1 MRYACVNDFTIF
13 DLLCLGVAVS
23 ATVQTKKSRLPVGL
37 YAIGLGGVAIGLT
50 EFAIAGVLPIIA
62 HDFHVSTSKSG
73 VLVSGYA
80 AAVAVGG
87 VFLTSLLTKLDRKK
101 TLIGV
106 MFFFVAGNLLSALA
120 HSFNLMLLG
129 RCISALCHGAFF
141 GIGAVVAINL
151 VSRERRSTAIS
162 IMFGGITVA
171 NVLGVP
177 FGAWIGQRYG
187 WRAALMAIVVIGIC
201 ALIGLAT
208 FLPKGV
214 GSGHLTQKTPLRTEL
229 QVFRNKQV
237 WLSLLMTIFGFG
249 GMFGAYTYI
258 VFTLEDVS
266 KFAASTIP
274 SLLLLFGVGVFVG
287 NFFGGK
293 LADWKLN
300 RALSIE
306 LLLLFLVLLTFSL
319 TANNKVC
326 AIFSLFF
333 MGAFGFAPSAA
344 LQMRV
349 MHYAGDAPAIASG
362 ANITSFNL
370 GNALGAWLGGW
381 LIALNLGYTSP
392 LWGGTAITGVA
403 LLVFAFSYFT
413 GRHESS
419 WMD

>member
-1 MRYACVNDFTIF
+1 MQSAAFLLLWLGLAVNS
-13 DLLCLGVAVS
+13 S
-23 ATVQTKKSRLPVGL
+23 AQTKKSRLPAGL

-50 EFAIAGVLPIIA
+50 EFAIAGLLPIIA
-62 HDFHVSTSKSG
+62 HDLQVSTAKSG

-87 VFLTSLLTKLDRKK
+87 VFLTALLAKLDRKA

-106 MFFFVAGNLLSALA
+106 MLLFALGNLISALS

-129 RCISALCHGAFF
+129 RFLSGLCHGAFF
-141 GIGAVVAINL
+141 GIGAVVAVNL
-151 VSRERRSTAIS
+151 VSKERRSTAIS

-177 FGAWIGQRYG
+177 FGAWIGQRFG
-187 WRAALMAIVVIGIC
+187 WRAALMVIVGIGFS
-201 ALIGLAT
+201 ALFGLIA
-208 FLPKGV
+208 FLPKEH
-214 GSGHLTQKTPLRTEL
+214 GSEQRSKKVPLKTEL
-229 QVFRNKQV
+229 RIFRNKQV
-237 WLSLLMTIFGFG
+237 WLSLLMTVFGFG

-266 KFAASTIP
+266 NFAVSTVP
-274 SLLLLFGVGVFVG
+274 LLLLLFGLGVFVG

-306 LLLLFLVLLTFSL
+306 MFLLTLVLLIFSL
-319 TANNKVC
+319 TAHNKVFTVI
-326 AIFSLFF
+326 AVFL
-333 MGAFGFAPSAA
+333 MGVFGFAQSAA

-349 MHYAGDAPAIASG
+349 MHYAHEAPAIASG

-381 LIALNLGYTSP
+381 LISQNLGYASP
-392 LWGGTAITGVA
+392 LWGGAIITGIA
-403 LLVFAFSYFT
+403 LLFFGVSYVT
-413 GRHESS
+413 GRHQSS
-419 WMD
+419 WLE

>member
-1 MRYACVNDFTIF
+1 VNSP
-13 DLLCLGVAVS
+13 VEV
-23 ATVQTKKSRLPVGL
+23 KKNGLPIGL

-50 EFAIAGVLPIIA
+50 EFAIAGLLPIIS
-62 HDFHVSTSKSG
+62 HDLHVSTAKSG

-87 VFLTSLLTKLDRKK
+87 VVLTALLAKLDRKT

-106 MFFFVAGNLLSALA
+106 MLLFALGNLISALSN
-120 HSFNLMLLG
+120 SFDLMLLG
-129 RCISALCHGAFF
+129 RFLSGLCHGAFF
-141 GIGAVVAINL
+141 GIGAVVAVNL
-151 VSRERRSTAIS
+151 VSKERRSTAIS

-177 FGAWIGQRYG
+177 FGAWIGQRFG
-187 WRAALMAIVVIGIC
+187 WRAALMVIVGIGFS
-201 ALIGLAT
+201 ALFGLIA
-208 FLPKGV
+208 FLPKV
-214 GSGHLTQKTPLRTEL
+214 HGSEHLTKKVPLKTEL
-229 QVFRNKQV
+229 RIFRNKQV
-237 WLSLLMTIFGFG
+237 WFSLLMTVFGFG

-266 KFAASTIP
+266 KFALSTVP
-274 SLLLLFGVGVFVG
+274 TLLLLFGLGVFVG

-306 LLLLFLVLLTFSL
+306 MLLLTLILSLFSL
-319 TANNKVC
+319 TAHNKVC
-326 AIFSLFF
+326 AVISLFL
-333 MGAFGFAPSAA
+333 MGLFGFAQSAA

-349 MHYAGDAPAIASG
+349 MHYAHEAPAIASG
-362 ANITSFNL
+362 ANTTSFNL

-381 LIALNLGYTSP
+381 LISLNLGYASP
-392 LWGGTAITGVA
+392 LWGGAVITGIA
-403 LLVFAFSYFT
+403 LLCFGISFAT
-413 GRHESS
+413 GRNDES

>member
-1 MRYACVNDFTIF
+1 VDPIERSSSGFQY
-13 DLLCLGVAVS
+13 LWLGLAVTF
-23 ATVQTKKSRLPVGL
+23 AEQTQKSRLPAGL

-50 EFAIAGVLPIIA
+50 EFAIAGLLPIVA
-62 HDFHVSTSKSG
+62 HDFHVSTAKSG

-80 AAVAVGG
+80 ATVAVGG
-87 VFLTSLLTKLDRKK
+87 VFLTGLLTKLDRKK

-106 MFFFVAGNLLSALA
+106 MFFFVLGNLLSALA
-120 HSFNLMLLG
+120 HSFALMLLG

-141 GIGAVVAINL
+141 GIGAVVAVNL

-187 WRAALMAIVVIGIC
+187 WRAALMSIVVIGLC
-201 ALIGLAT
+201 ALVGLAW
-208 FLPKGV
+208 FLPNKL
-214 GSGHLTQKTPLRTEL
+214 GHGDSSHKIPLKTEL
-229 QVFRNKQV
+229 LVFRNKQV
-237 WLSLLMTIFGFG
+237 WLSLAMTVFGFG

-266 KFAASTIP
+266 KFAVSTVP

-306 LLLLFLVLLTFSL
+306 MLLLTIVLFGFSL
-319 TANNKVC
+319 TAHNKICTVI
-326 AIFSLFF
+326 ALFL
-333 MGAFGFAPSAA
+333 MGALGFAQSAA

-349 MHYAGDAPAIASG
+349 MHYAGEAPAIASG

-381 LIALNLGYTSP
+381 LISLNLGYSSP
-392 LWGGTAITGVA
+392 LWGGGIITGIA
-403 LLVFAFSYFT
+403 LLAFGLSFIT
-413 GRHESS
+413 GRHHNS
-419 WMD
+419 WLE

>member
-1 MRYACVNDFTIF
+1 MN
-13 DLLCLGVAVS
+13 S
-23 ATVQTKKSRLPVGL
+23 PEQTQQSRLPAGL

-50 EFAIAGVLPIIA
+50 EFAIAGLLPIIA
-62 HDFHVSTSKSG
+62 SDLHVSTAKSG

-87 VFLTSLLTKLDRKK
+87 VFLTALLAKLDRKA

-106 MFFFVAGNLLSALA
+106 MLLFALGNLISALS

-129 RCISALCHGAFF
+129 RFLSGLCHGAFF
-141 GIGAVVAINL
+141 GIGAVVAVNL
-151 VSRERRSTAIS
+151 VSKERRSTAIS

-177 FGAWIGQRYG
+177 FGTWIGQRFG
-187 WRAALMAIVVIGIC
+187 WRAALMVIVAIGFS
-201 ALIGLAT
+201 ALFGLIAY
-208 FLPKGV
+208 LPKVHGTEHPSKKV
-214 GSGHLTQKTPLRTEL
+214 PLKTEL
-229 QVFRNKQV
+229 RIFKNKQV
-237 WLSLLMTIFGFG
+237 WFSLLMTVFGFG

-266 KFAASTIP
+266 KFAVSTVP
-274 SLLLLFGVGVFVG
+274 SLLLLFGLGVFVG

-306 LLLLFLVLLTFSL
+306 MFLLTLVLSIFSL
-319 TANNKVC
+319 TAHNKVC
-326 AIFSLFF
+326 AVIAIFL
-333 MGAFGFAPSAA
+333 MGVFGFAQSAA

-349 MHYAGDAPAIASG
+349 MHYAHEAPAIASG

-381 LIALNLGYTSP
+381 LISLNLGYASP
-392 LWGGTAITGVA
+392 LWGGAAITGLA
-403 LLVFAFSYFT
+403 LFFFGVSYIT
-413 GRHESS
+413 GRHESA
-419 WMD
+419 WLE

>member
-1 MRYACVNDFTIF
+1 MNSPVE
-13 DLLCLGVAVS
+13 V
-23 ATVQTKKSRLPVGL
+23 KKNGLPIGL

-50 EFAIAGVLPIIA
+50 EFAIAGLLPIIS
-62 HDFHVSTSKSG
+62 HDLHVSTAKSG

-87 VFLTSLLTKLDRKK
+87 VVLTALLAKLDRKT

-106 MFFFVAGNLLSALA
+106 MLLFALGNLISALSN
-120 HSFNLMLLG
+120 SFDLMLLG
-129 RCISALCHGAFF
+129 RFLSGLCHGAFF
-141 GIGAVVAINL
+141 GIGAVVAVNL
-151 VSRERRSTAIS
+151 VSNERRSTAIS

-177 FGAWIGQRYG
+177 FGAWIGQRFG
-187 WRAALMAIVVIGIC
+187 WRAALMVIVGIGFS
-201 ALIGLAT
+201 ALFGLIA
-208 FLPKGV
+208 FLPKV
-214 GSGHLTQKTPLRTEL
+214 HGSEHLTKKVPLKTEL
-229 QVFRNKQV
+229 RIFRNKQV
-237 WLSLLMTIFGFG
+237 WFSLLMTVFGFG

-266 KFAASTIP
+266 KFALSTVP
-274 SLLLLFGVGVFVG
+274 TLLLLFGLGVFVG

-306 LLLLFLVLLTFSL
+306 MLLLTLILSLFSL
-319 TANNKVC
+319 TAHNKVC
-326 AIFSLFF
+326 AVISLFL
-333 MGAFGFAPSAA
+333 MGLFGFAQSAA

-349 MHYAGDAPAIASG
+349 MHYAHEAPAIASG
-362 ANITSFNL
+362 ANTTSFNL

-381 LIALNLGYTSP
+381 LISLNLGYASP
-392 LWGGTAITGVA
+392 LWGGAVITGIA
-403 LLVFAFSYFT
+403 LLFFGISFAT
-413 GRHESS
+413 GRKHES

>member
-1 MRYACVNDFTIF
+1 MQSAAFLLLWLGLAVN
-13 DLLCLGVAVS
+13 S
-23 ATVQTKKSRLPVGL
+23 PEQSQKSRLPAGL

-50 EFAIAGVLPIIA
+50 EFAIAGLLPIIA
-62 HDFHVSTSKSG
+62 RDLHVSTAKSG

-87 VFLTSLLTKLDRKK
+87 VFLTALLAKLDRKA

-106 MFFFVAGNLLSALA
+106 MLLFALGNLISALS

-129 RCISALCHGAFF
+129 RFLSGLCHGAFF
-141 GIGAVVAINL
+141 GIGAVVAVNL
-151 VSRERRSTAIS
+151 VSKERRSTAIS

-177 FGAWIGQRYG
+177 FGAWIGQRFG
-187 WRAALMAIVVIGIC
+187 WRVALMVIVGIGFS
-201 ALIGLAT
+201 ALFGLIA
-208 FLPKGV
+208 FLPKV
-214 GSGHLTQKTPLRTEL
+214 HGSEQRSKKVPFKTEL
-229 QVFRNKQV
+229 RIFRNKQV
-237 WLSLLMTIFGFG
+237 WFSLLMTVFGFG

-266 KFAASTIP
+266 KFAVSTVP
-274 SLLLLFGVGVFVG
+274 LLLLLFGLGVFVG

-306 LLLLFLVLLTFSL
+306 MFLLTLVLLIFSL
-319 TANNKVC
+319 TAHNKVC
-326 AIFSLFF
+326 TVIAVFL
-333 MGAFGFAPSAA
+333 MGVFGFAQSAA

-349 MHYAGDAPAIASG
+349 MHYAHEAPAIASG

-381 LIALNLGYTSP
+381 LISLNLGYASP
-392 LWGGTAITGVA
+392 LWGGAIITGVA
-403 LLVFAFSYFT
+403 LLFFGISYLT
-413 GRHESS
+413 GRDQSS
-419 WMD
+419 WLE

>member
-1 MRYACVNDFTIF
+1 MNSST
-13 DLLCLGVAVS
+13 
-23 ATVQTKKSRLPVGL
+23 QNKKSRLPAGL

-50 EFAIAGVLPIIA
+50 EFAIAGLLPIIA
-62 HDFHVSTSKSG
+62 QDLHVSTAKSG

-87 VFLTSLLTKLDRKK
+87 VFLTALLAKLDRKA

-106 MFFFVAGNLLSALA
+106 MLLFALGNLISALS

-129 RCISALCHGAFF
+129 RFLSGLCHGAFF
-141 GIGAVVAINL
+141 GIGAVVAVNL
-151 VSRERRSTAIS
+151 VSKERRSTAIS

-177 FGAWIGQRYG
+177 FGAWIGQRFG
-187 WRAALMAIVVIGIC
+187 WRAALMVIVGIGFS
-201 ALIGLAT
+201 ALFGLIA
-208 FLPKGV
+208 FLPKV
-214 GSGHLTQKTPLRTEL
+214 HGSEQDSKKVPLKTEL
-229 QVFRNKQV
+229 RIFKNKQV
-237 WLSLLMTIFGFG
+237 WFSLLMTVFGFG

-266 KFAASTIP
+266 KFAVSTVP
-274 SLLLLFGVGVFVG
+274 LLLLLFGLGVFVG

-300 RALSIE
+300 RALSSE
-306 LLLLFLVLLTFSL
+306 MFLLTLVLSIFSL
-319 TANNKVC
+319 TAHNKVC
-326 AIFSLFF
+326 TVIAIFL
-333 MGAFGFAPSAA
+333 MGVFGFAQSAA

-349 MHYAGDAPAIASG
+349 MHYAHEAPAIASG

-381 LIALNLGYTSP
+381 LISLNLGYASP
-392 LWGGTAITGVA
+392 LWVGAIITGTALLFFGISFITG
-403 LLVFAFSYFT
+403 
-413 GRHESS
+413 RRQSS
-419 WMD
+419 WLE

>member
-1 MRYACVNDFTIF
+1 MN
-13 DLLCLGVAVS
+13 S
-23 ATVQTKKSRLPVGL
+23 AAQSEKNRLPAGL

-62 HDFHVSTSKSG
+62 HDFHVSTAKSG

-87 VFLTSLLTKLDRKK
+87 VFLNALLTKLDRKK

-106 MFFFVAGNLLSALA
+106 MFFFAFGNLVSSLS
-120 HSFNLMLLG
+120 HSFGLMLIG

-141 GIGAVVAINL
+141 GIGAVVEVNL

-187 WRAALMAIVVIGIC
+187 WRAALMAIVAIGLC
-201 ALIGLAT
+201 ALVSLIW
-208 FLPKGV
+208 FLPRNLG
-214 GSGHLTQKTPLRTEL
+214 GGDLSQKLPLRAEL
-229 QVFRNKQV
+229 RVFRNKQV
-237 WLSLLMTIFGFG
+237 WLSLLMTVFGFG

-266 KFAASTIP
+266 KFAVSTVP
-274 SLLLLFGVGVFVG
+274 FLLLLFGVGVFVG

-300 RALSIE
+300 RPLSLE
-306 LLLLFLVLLTFSL
+306 MLLLTLVLLVFSF
-319 TANNKVC
+319 TAHNKICTVI
-326 AIFSLFF
+326 ALFL
-333 MGAFGFAPSAA
+333 MGALGFAQSAA

-349 MHYAGDAPAIASG
+349 MHYAGEAPAIASG

-381 LIALNLGYTSP
+381 LISLNLGYSSP
-392 LWGGTAITGVA
+392 LWGGAIITGVA
-403 LLVFAFSYFT
+403 LMAFGFSFLT
-413 GRHESS
+413 GRHQSS
-419 WMD
+419 WLE

>member
-1 MRYACVNDFTIF
+1 VNSP
-13 DLLCLGVAVS
+13 VEV
-23 ATVQTKKSRLPVGL
+23 KKNGLPIGL

-50 EFAIAGVLPIIA
+50 EFAIAGLLPIIS
-62 HDFHVSTSKSG
+62 HDLHVSTAKSG

-87 VFLTSLLTKLDRKK
+87 VVLTALLAKLDRKT

-106 MFFFVAGNLLSALA
+106 MLLFALGNLISALSN
-120 HSFNLMLLG
+120 SFDLMLLG
-129 RCISALCHGAFF
+129 RFLSGLCHGAFF
-141 GIGAVVAINL
+141 GIGAVVAVNL
-151 VSRERRSTAIS
+151 VSKERRSTAIS

-177 FGAWIGQRYG
+177 FGAWIGQRFG
-187 WRAALMAIVVIGIC
+187 WRAALMVIVGIGFS
-201 ALIGLAT
+201 ALIGLIA
-208 FLPKGV
+208 FLPRV
-214 GSGHLTQKTPLRTEL
+214 HGSEHLTKKVPLKTEL
-229 QVFRNKQV
+229 RIFRNKQV
-237 WLSLLMTIFGFG
+237 WFSLLMTVFGFG

-266 KFAASTIP
+266 KFALSTVP
-274 SLLLLFGVGVFVG
+274 TLLLLFGLGVFVG

-306 LLLLFLVLLTFSL
+306 MLLLTLILSLFSL
-319 TANNKVC
+319 TAHNKVC
-326 AIFSLFF
+326 AVISLFL
-333 MGAFGFAPSAA
+333 MGLFGFAQSAA

-349 MHYAGDAPAIASG
+349 MHYAHEAPAIASG
-362 ANITSFNL
+362 ANTTSFNL

-381 LIALNLGYTSP
+381 LISLNLGYASP
-392 LWGGTAITGVA
+392 LWGGAVITGIA
-403 LLVFAFSYFT
+403 LLFFGISFAT
-413 GRHESS
+413 GRKHES

>member
-1 MRYACVNDFTIF
+1 MNSST
-13 DLLCLGVAVS
+13 
-23 ATVQTKKSRLPVGL
+23 QNKKSRLPAGL

-50 EFAIAGVLPIIA
+50 EFAIAGLLPIIA
-62 HDFHVSTSKSG
+62 QDLHVSTAKSG

-87 VFLTSLLTKLDRKK
+87 VFLTALLAKLDRKA

-106 MFFFVAGNLLSALA
+106 MLLFALGNLISALS

-129 RCISALCHGAFF
+129 RFLSGLCHGAFF
-141 GIGAVVAINL
+141 GIGAVVAVNL
-151 VSRERRSTAIS
+151 VSKERRSTAIS

-177 FGAWIGQRYG
+177 FGAWIGQRFG
-187 WRAALMAIVVIGIC
+187 WRAALMVIVGIGFS
-201 ALIGLAT
+201 ALFGLIA
-208 FLPKGV
+208 FLPKV
-214 GSGHLTQKTPLRTEL
+214 HGSEQDSKKVPLKTEL
-229 QVFRNKQV
+229 RIFKNKQV
-237 WLSLLMTIFGFG
+237 WFSLLMTVFGFG

-266 KFAASTIP
+266 KFAVSTVP
-274 SLLLLFGVGVFVG
+274 LLLLLFGLGVFVG

-306 LLLLFLVLLTFSL
+306 MFLLTLVLTVFSL
-319 TANNKVC
+319 TSHNKAC
-326 AIFSLFF
+326 AVIAVFL
-333 MGAFGFAPSAA
+333 MGVFGFAQSAA

-349 MHYAGDAPAIASG
+349 MHYAHEAPAIASG

-381 LIALNLGYTSP
+381 LISLNLGYASP
-392 LWGGTAITGVA
+392 LWGGAAITGLA
-403 LLVFAFSYFT
+403 LFFFGVSFMT

-419 WMD
+419 WLE

>member
-1 MRYACVNDFTIF
+1 MQSAAFLLLWLGLAVN
-13 DLLCLGVAVS
+13 S
-23 ATVQTKKSRLPVGL
+23 PEQSQKNRLPAGL

-50 EFAIAGVLPIIA
+50 EFAIAGLLPIIA
-62 HDFHVSTSKSG
+62 RDLHVSTAKSG

-87 VFLTSLLTKLDRKK
+87 VFLTALLAKLDRKA

-106 MFFFVAGNLLSALA
+106 MLLFALGNLISALS

-129 RCISALCHGAFF
+129 RFLSGLCHGAFF
-141 GIGAVVAINL
+141 GIGAVVAVNL
-151 VSRERRSTAIS
+151 VAKERRSTAIS

-177 FGAWIGQRYG
+177 FGAWIGQRFG
-187 WRAALMAIVVIGIC
+187 WRAALMVIVGIGFS
-201 ALIGLAT
+201 ALFGLIA
-208 FLPKGV
+208 FLPKV
-214 GSGHLTQKTPLRTEL
+214 HGSKQDSKKVPLKTEL
-229 QVFRNKQV
+229 RIFRNKQV
-237 WLSLLMTIFGFG
+237 WFSLLMTVFGFG

-266 KFAASTIP
+266 KFAVSTVP
-274 SLLLLFGVGVFVG
+274 LLLLLFGLGVFVG

-306 LLLLFLVLLTFSL
+306 MFLLTVVLLIFSL
-319 TANNKVC
+319 TAHNKVC
-326 AIFSLFF
+326 TVIAVFL
-333 MGAFGFAPSAA
+333 MGVFGFAQSAA

-349 MHYAGDAPAIASG
+349 MHYAHEAPAIASG

-381 LIALNLGYTSP
+381 LISLNLGYASP
-392 LWGGTAITGVA
+392 LWGGAIITGVA
-403 LLVFAFSYFT
+403 LLFFGISYLT
-413 GRHESS
+413 GRDQSS
-419 WMD
+419 WLE

>member
-1 MRYACVNDFTIF
+1 MN
-13 DLLCLGVAVS
+13 S
-23 ATVQTKKSRLPVGL
+23 AAQIKKSRLPAGL

-50 EFAIAGVLPIIA
+50 EFAIAGLLPIVA
-62 HDFHVSTSKSG
+62 HDFHVSTAKSG

-80 AAVAVGG
+80 AAVAIGG
-87 VFLTSLLTKLDRKK
+87 VFLTAMLTKLDRKK
-101 TLIGV
+101 TLIWV
-106 MFFFVAGNLLSALA
+106 MFFFVVGNLISALS

-141 GIGAVVAINL
+141 GIGAVVAVNL

-177 FGAWIGQRYG
+177 FGAWIGQRFG
-187 WRAALMAIVVIGIC
+187 WRAALMVIVAIGLC
-201 ALIGLAT
+201 ALVGLVF
-208 FLPKGV
+208 FLPKV
-214 GSGHLTQKTPLRTEL
+214 LNSGDLAEKIPLRTEL

-237 WLSLLMTIFGFG
+237 WLSLLITIFGFG

-258 VFTLEDVS
+258 VFILEDVS
-266 KFAASTIP
+266 HFAVSTIP
-274 SLLLLFGVGVFVG
+274 SLLLLFGIGVFVG

-306 LLLLFLVLLTFSL
+306 LLFLFLVLLTFSL
-319 TANNKVC
+319 TADSKIS
-326 AIFSLFF
+326 AIFCLFF

-381 LIALNLGYTSP
+381 LIALNFGYSSP
-392 LWGGTAITGVA
+392 LWGGTVITGVA
-403 LLVFAFSYFT
+403 LLVFALSYFT
-413 GRHESS
+413 GRHQDS
-419 WMD
+419 WMA

>member
-1 MRYACVNDFTIF
+1 M
-13 DLLCLGVAVS
+13 S

-106 MFFFVAGNLLSALA
+106 MFFFVVGNLLSALA

-266 KFAASTIP
+266 KF
-274 SLLLLFGVGVFVG
+274 
-287 NFFGGK
+287 
-293 LADWKLN
+293 
-300 RALSIE
+300 
-306 LLLLFLVLLTFSL
+306 
-319 TANNKVC
+319 
-326 AIFSLFF
+326 
-333 MGAFGFAPSAA
+333 
-344 LQMRV
+344 
-349 MHYAGDAPAIASG
+349 
-362 ANITSFNL
+362 
-370 GNALGAWLGGW
+370 
-381 LIALNLGYTSP
+381 
-392 LWGGTAITGVA
+392 
-403 LLVFAFSYFT
+403 
-413 GRHESS
+413 
-419 WMD
+419 

>member
-1 MRYACVNDFTIF
+1 MNSPVE
-13 DLLCLGVAVS
+13 V
-23 ATVQTKKSRLPVGL
+23 KKNGLPIGL

-50 EFAIAGVLPIIA
+50 EFAIAGLLPIIS
-62 HDFHVSTSKSG
+62 HDLHVSTAKSG

-87 VFLTSLLTKLDRKK
+87 VVLTALLAKLDRKT

-106 MFFFVAGNLLSALA
+106 MLLFALGNLISALSN
-120 HSFNLMLLG
+120 SFDLMLLG
-129 RCISALCHGAFF
+129 RFLSGLCHGAFF
-141 GIGAVVAINL
+141 GIGAVVAVNL
-151 VSRERRSTAIS
+151 VSKERRSTAIS

-177 FGAWIGQRYG
+177 FGAWIGQRFG
-187 WRAALMAIVVIGIC
+187 WRAALMVIVGIGFS
-201 ALIGLAT
+201 ALFGLIA
-208 FLPKGV
+208 FLPKV
-214 GSGHLTQKTPLRTEL
+214 HGSEHLTKKVPLKTEL
-229 QVFRNKQV
+229 RIFRNKQV
-237 WLSLLMTIFGFG
+237 WFSLLMTVFGFG

-266 KFAASTIP
+266 KFALSTVP
-274 SLLLLFGVGVFVG
+274 TLLLLFGLGVFVG

-306 LLLLFLVLLTFSL
+306 MLLLTLILSLFSL
-319 TANNKVC
+319 TAHNKVC
-326 AIFSLFF
+326 AVISLFL
-333 MGAFGFAPSAA
+333 MGLFGFAQSAA

-349 MHYAGDAPAIASG
+349 MHYAHEAPAIASG
-362 ANITSFNL
+362 ANTTSFNL

-381 LIALNLGYTSP
+381 LISLNLGYASP
-392 LWGGTAITGVA
+392 LWGGAVITGIA
-403 LLVFAFSYFT
+403 LLFFGISFAT
-413 GRHESS
+413 GRKHES

>member
-1 MRYACVNDFTIF
+1 MSE
-13 DLLCLGVAVS
+13 S
-23 ATVQTKKSRLPVGL
+23 AQSRKSRLPAGL

-50 EFAIAGVLPIIA
+50 EFAIAGLLPIIA
-62 HDFHVSTSKSG
+62 HDLDVSTAKSG

-87 VFLTSLLTKLDRKK
+87 VFLTALLGKFDRKK

-106 MFFFVAGNLLSALA
+106 MLLFALGNLVSALS
-120 HSFNLMLLG
+120 HSFGLMLLG
-129 RCISALCHGAFF
+129 RCLSGLCHGAFF
-141 GIGAVVAINL
+141 GIGAVVAVNL
-151 VSRERRSTAIS
+151 VSKERRSTAIS

-177 FGAWIGQRYG
+177 FGAWIGQRFG
-187 WRAALMAIVVIGIC
+187 WRAALMVIVFIAAT
-201 ALIGLAT
+201 ALIGLVV
-208 FLPKGV
+208 FLPHNLGKE
-214 GSGHLTQKTPLRTEL
+214 HLATKLPLRKEI
-229 QVFRNKQV
+229 QIFRNKQV
-237 WLSLLMTIFGFG
+237 WLSLLMTVFGFG

-266 KFAASTIP
+266 KFAVSTVP
-274 SLLLLFGVGVFVG
+274 SLLLLFGLGVFVG
-287 NFFGGK
+287 NYFGGK

-306 LLLLFLVLLTFSL
+306 MLLLTLVLFTFSL
-319 TANNKVC
+319 TAHNKIC
-326 AIFSLFF
+326 AIFALFF
-333 MGAFGFAPSAA
+333 MGAFGFAQSAA

-349 MHYAGDAPAIASG
+349 MHYAHEAPAIASG

-381 LIALNLGYTSP
+381 LISLNLGYASP
-392 LWGGTAITGVA
+392 LWGGAAITGVA
-403 LLVFAFSYFT
+403 LLAFAFSYLT
-413 GRHESS
+413 GRHQES

>member
-1 MRYACVNDFTIF
+1 MPA
-13 DLLCLGVAVS
+13 
-23 ATVQTKKSRLPVGL
+23 GL

-50 EFAIAGVLPIIA
+50 EFAIAGLLPIIA
-62 HDFHVSTSKSG
+62 QDLHVSTAKSG

-87 VFLTSLLTKLDRKK
+87 VFLTALLAKLDRKA

-106 MFFFVAGNLLSALA
+106 MLLFALGNLISALS

-129 RCISALCHGAFF
+129 RFLSGLCHGAFF
-141 GIGAVVAINL
+141 GIGAVVAVNL
-151 VSRERRSTAIS
+151 VSKERRSTAIS

-177 FGAWIGQRYG
+177 FGAWIGQRFG
-187 WRAALMAIVVIGIC
+187 WRAALMVIVGIGFS
-201 ALIGLAT
+201 ALFGLIA
-208 FLPKGV
+208 FLPKV
-214 GSGHLTQKTPLRTEL
+214 HGSEQDSKKVPLKTEL
-229 QVFRNKQV
+229 RIFKNKQV
-237 WLSLLMTIFGFG
+237 WFSLLMTVFGFG

-266 KFAASTIP
+266 KFAVSTVP
-274 SLLLLFGVGVFVG
+274 LLLLLFGLGVFVG

-306 LLLLFLVLLTFSL
+306 MFLLTLVLTVFSL
-319 TANNKVC
+319 TSHNKAC
-326 AIFSLFF
+326 AVIAVFL
-333 MGAFGFAPSAA
+333 MGVFGFAQSAA

-349 MHYAGDAPAIASG
+349 MHYAHEAPAIASG

-381 LIALNLGYTSP
+381 LISLNLGYASP
-392 LWGGTAITGVA
+392 LWGGAIITGIA
-403 LLVFAFSYFT
+403 LLFFGISYFT
-413 GRHESS
+413 GRRQSS
-419 WMD
+419 WLE